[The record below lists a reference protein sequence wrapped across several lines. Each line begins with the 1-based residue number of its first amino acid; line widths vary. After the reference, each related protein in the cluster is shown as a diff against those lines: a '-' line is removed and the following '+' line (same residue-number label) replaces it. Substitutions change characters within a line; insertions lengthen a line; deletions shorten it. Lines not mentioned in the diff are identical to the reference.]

1 MEVYP
6 LDPLLR
12 RIDIVEG
19 YESLI
24 WTERYKQYGD
34 FELSI
39 PSTQRSRS
47 LLKPDTL
54 LAMSESHRV
63 MRVES
68 FEDGVDSE
76 GRHMLLV
83 KGRSIEAML
92 QDRVARN
99 ELAPTQVTTG
109 TGEDAETTDKVWTLT
124 GTPAVIMRKI
134 FHDIC
139 VTGILSVHDKIPL
152 INEGSTFLPATT
164 ITEPVDPITVDLD
177 PVTVYDALIQIAD
190 IWNLGFRLI
199 REYDTS
205 KLWFDVYTGT
215 DRTSGQAVRPAVIF
229 APELDNLQNTKE
241 LTITQDTKNVAYV
254 YSPIGYQTV
263 YADGV
268 DPEIDG
274 FDRKVLVVSATDVT
288 ADKYTTP
295 EEIAAALARIGSDEL
310 VKYRVSQAFDGEIN
324 QHSAYQ
330 YGRDYFLGDNVEQ
343 RNSSGVANVMQVTEQ
358 IFVSDQEGERSY
370 PTLTKAQFIN
380 TGSWLSWLNNKQWSE
395 LTTEEWEDQP

>member
-12 RIDIVEG
+12 RIDIVEDH
-19 YESLI
+19 ESLI

-34 FELSI
+34 FELTVA
-39 PSTQRSRS
+39 STQRSRN

-54 LAMSESHRV
+54 LAMNESHRV
-63 MRVES
+63 MKVES
-68 FEDGVDSE
+68 FEDGTDQD
-76 GRHMLLV
+76 GRRMLTV
-83 KGRSIEAML
+83 KGRSIEAL
-92 QDRVARN
+92 LYDRVARN
-99 ELAPTQVTTG
+99 DLLGTTTTTG
-109 TGEDAETTDKVWTLT
+109 TGEDAVTTDKVWTLT
-124 GTPAVIMRKI
+124 GTPAAIMRKI

-164 ITEPVDPITVDLD
+164 IPEPIDPITVDLD
-177 PVTVYDALIQIAD
+177 PVTVYDAEVQIAD

-215 DRTSGQAVRPAVIF
+215 DRTSGQATRPAVIF

-241 LTITQDTKNVAYV
+241 LTITENTKNVAYV
-254 YSPIGYQTV
+254 YSPAGFQMV
-263 YADGV
+263 YAIGV

-274 FDRKVLVVSATDVT
+274 FDRKVLVINATDVT
-288 ADKYTTP
+288 TEKYPDP
-295 EEIAAALARIGSDEL
+295 EDVATALIRIGNDEL
-310 VKYRVSQAFDGEIN
+310 VQYRASQAFDGEIN
-324 QHSAYQ
+324 QHSAYK
-330 YGRDYFLGDNVEQ
+330 YGLDYFLGDNVEQ

-358 IFVSDQEGERSY
+358 IFVSDQEGDRSY

-395 LTTEEWEDQP
+395 LTTEEWVDQP